1 MSILRNS
8 KYPEEFLEYLTN
20 KVHEGIKTYEVISD
34 RNMKY
39 FRHLRKQ
46 LKIRMSDIFSEIIQ
60 MTTISDKKQ
69 IVTRDY

>member
-20 KVHEGIKTYEVISD
+20 KVHEGIKTHEVISD